1 MPHPFCIFEKKAFLG
16 LFVVLFFA
24 YFIPNQAAAQA
35 YYSSVSTAAG
45 GTGRGAV
52 EPGDALL
59 LNPSA
64 LPHLQGRFLNFSAAE
79 DVFFASLSDNTKE
92 SALPAGASFIQKK
105 SKLAVGNLLE
115 DFKHQDIAITFADF
129 IVDKWTVGITGH
141 YIEQSLGLASYIHT
155 NADLGFLYI
164 RNPNLGLA
172 LVFYNVFG
180 EKGNLPVEIR
190 EKFSVATG
198 MNFIYHDTIRF
209 KVEATSESILA
220 VGLETYLN
228 KFFITRLGY
237 SEDFDDE
244 RQILCAGLGFNG
256 PRFQLNYAYL
266 GNTQKSSDY
275 RQSVDMVIPF

>member
-1 MPHPFCIFEKKAFLG
+1 
-16 LFVVLFFA
+16 
-24 YFIPNQAAAQA
+24 
-35 YYSSVSTAAG
+35 
-45 GTGRGAV
+45 
-52 EPGDALL
+52 
-59 LNPSA
+59 
-64 LPHLQGRFLNFSAAE
+64 
-79 DVFFASLSDNTKE
+79 
-92 SALPAGASFIQKK
+92 
-105 SKLAVGNLLE
+105 
-115 DFKHQDIAITFADF
+115 
-129 IVDKWTVGITGH
+129 
-141 YIEQSLGLASYIHT
+141 
-155 NADLGFLYI
+155 
-164 RNPNLGLA
+164 LA